1 VRAHLELTQQVKK
14 LTSPH
19 EMGELYKVIA
29 LGRGVQDPF
38 PGFADHDRRA
48 RL

>member
-1 VRAHLELTQQVKK
+1 VRAHLALTEQIKK

-29 LGRGVQDPF
+29 LGRGMR
-38 PGFADHDRRA
+38 GNLSAFALQDRRP